1 MRRILSS
8 NMLGTILAALSWAAL
23 AGIIYLLIRMLSNGT
38 GWIYLN

>member
-1 MRRILSS
+1 
-8 NMLGTILAALSWAAL
+8 MLGTILAALSWAAL